1 MELILSSAG
10 EGIVGVDLHSR
21 IMFMNNKA
29 RKLLGWSDDEGVGS
43 MLHDRTHH
51 HYADGRP
58 YPSSECAVQ
67 QTLLDGLTRTITADV
82 FWRMD
87 GSSFPVEFTVAA
99 IRENNQISGSV
110 MVFHDITDRVLMTQ
124 KLQELANTDPLTGL
138 NNRRSFSVAADAEFQ
153 RCTRFKSSAAILMID
168 IDWFKAVNDTY
179 GHDAGD
185 SALVHLAHVLE
196 NSIRVTDTAARYGGE
211 EFVLLLV
218 ETDLSGALEMAER
231 IRESARSI
239 VVRSP
244 TGDFSF
250 TVSVGITMIDQ
261 QDEDWTVAMSR
272 ADEAMYQAKSN
283 GRNRVETVVPRG
295 LSKTIGTQV
304 DG

>member
-1 MELILSSAG
+1 
-10 EGIVGVDLHSR
+10 
-21 IMFMNNKA
+21 
-29 RKLLGWSDDEGVGS
+29 
-43 MLHDRTHH
+43 
-51 HYADGRP
+51 
-58 YPSSECAVQ
+58 
-67 QTLLDGLTRTITADV
+67 
-82 FWRMD
+82 
-87 GSSFPVEFTVAA
+87 
-99 IRENNQISGSV
+99 